1 MCVGAEH
8 LHILLSFHVPQGP
21 EYTKNFLE
29 ALYTFL
35 SALHWHFKS
44 NAQVFTQ
51 KISSSYLTHT
61 NRQLQLISPSP
72 WCCAPMEIE
81 VSCSTFFKE

>member
-29 ALYTFL
+29 ALYTSL
-35 SALHWHFKS
+35 SALHS
-44 NAQVFTQ
+44 PLQ
-51 KISSSYLTHT
+51 KQHPGFY
-61 NRQLQLISPSP
+61 
-72 WCCAPMEIE
+72 
-81 VSCSTFFKE
+81 KKK